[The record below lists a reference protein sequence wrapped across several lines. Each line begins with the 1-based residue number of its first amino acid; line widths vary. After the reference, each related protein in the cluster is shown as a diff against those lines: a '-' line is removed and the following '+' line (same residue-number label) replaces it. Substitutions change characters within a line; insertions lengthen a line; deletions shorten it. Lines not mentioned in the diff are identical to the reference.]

1 VLSQLKGQAPDEG
14 GHYITVWAPRQTGK
28 TWIMREVVLTLERET
43 EFDVVILSLQFLA
56 GVTDVDRVVQLIAE
70 KLIKQLNLNLTI
82 NTLANFEQL
91 FELRYSHEAIDLDFG
106 RI

>member
-1 VLSQLKGQAPDEG
+1 MRKFSSYGPPLIRNLHYYVPRQQLIEDAFQQLLGQNPDNEG

-56 GVTDVDRVVQLIAE
+56 GVTDVDRRGKLIARE
-70 KLIKQLNLNLTI
+70 LIKN
-82 NTLANFEQL
+82 
-91 FELRYSHEAIDLDFG
+91 
-106 RI
+106 